1 MNYLTNA
8 GGLLLEVAFGALVT
22 LFILRI
28 LAEACRADFHN
39 PICQFLYRFTNP
51 VLRPLRKVLPPVR
64 RVNTGG
70 IVIVYLLECI
80 KWLLIAAMAG
90 IAPNILGLAITG
102 LGETLDIFLLTWV
115 VLVFAWSIMSM
126 LSTDRYHP
134 VARLVTSLAE
144 PLVRPLRGRMTIGGL
159 DFSPTVMILGL
170 ILARMLIAAPIKDWG
185 VSMMMGAAG

>member
-28 LAEACRADFHN
+28 LAEAYRADFHN

-70 IVIVYLLECI
+70 IVIVYLLECV

-90 IAPNILGLAITG
+90 IAPNVLGLAITG

-134 VARLVTSLAE
+134 AARLVTSLAE

-159 DFSPTVMILGL
+159 DFSPTVVILGL

>member
-8 GGLLLEVAFGALVT
+8 GSMLLEVAFGALVT
-22 LFILRI
+22 LFVLRI
-28 LAEACRADFHN
+28 LAEAARADFNN

-51 VLRPLRKVLPPVR
+51 VLRPVRKVLPAVR

-70 IVIVYLLECI
+70 LLVVYLLECV
-80 KWLLIAAMAG
+80 KWLLIVAIAG
-90 IAPNILGLAITG
+90 IAPNVLGLAIVG
-102 LGETLDIFLLTWV
+102 VGETLDIFLLTWV
-115 VLVFAWSIMSM
+115 VLVFVWSLMSM

-144 PLVRPLRGRMTIGGL
+144 PLVRPLRGKMTIGGL
-159 DFSPTVMILGL
+159 DFSPTVVILGL

-185 VSMMMGAAG
+185 VGLMM

>member
-1 MNYLTNA
+1 VNYLTNA
-8 GGLLLEVAFGALVT
+8 GSLLLEVAFGALVT

-28 LAEACRADFHN
+28 LAEACRADFNN

-70 IVIVYLLECI
+70 LVIVFLLECL

-90 IAPNILGLAITG
+90 IAPNVLGLAITG

-115 VLVFAWSIMSM
+115 VLVFVWSLLSM

-159 DFSPTVMILGL
+159 DFSPTVVILGL
-170 ILARMLIAAPIKDWG
+170 ILARMLVAAPIRDWG
-185 VSMMMGAAG
+185 VALMMGA

>member
-8 GGLLLEVAFGALVT
+8 GGLLLDVVFSALVT
-22 LFILRI
+22 LFVLRI
-28 LAEACRADFHN
+28 LAEACRADFNN

-64 RVNTGG
+64 RINTGG
-70 IVIVYLLECI
+70 LVIVYLLECL
-80 KWLLIAAMAG
+80 KWLLVAAMAG
-90 IAPNILGLAITG
+90 IAPNVLGLAITG

-115 VLVFAWSIMSM
+115 VLVFVWSLLSM

-159 DFSPTVMILGL
+159 DFSPTVVILGL

-185 VSMMMGAAG
+185 VALMMGAG